1 MAPALLNLE
10 GFKRSVGSLIDEAYA
25 SGRGSDLERIV
36 EHAESTSPEEVSRL
50 AALMYLVDE
59 EYLHP
64 LQEAVE
70 AYRRWAEKKGSP
82 VDDDQILGV
91 MREVYLARKKAQ

>member
-10 GFKRSVGSLIDEAYA
+10 GFKRAIGSLIDEAYA
-25 SGRGSDLERIV
+25 KGRGSDLERV
-36 EHAESTSPEEVSRL
+36 VKHAESTSPEEVSRL

-64 LQEAVE
+64 LREAVE
-70 AYRRWAEKKGSP
+70 AYRRWADKKDQP
-82 VDDDQILGV
+82 TDDDQILAV
-91 MREVYLARKKAQ
+91 MREVYQARKKDR